1 MKGKKVVVVD
11 DSAFMRKLIT
21 EFLSSHPELEV
32 VATARNGKD
41 AIGKIKKFKP
51 AVITMDVEMPEM
63 DGLDALSYIMEHMP
77 TPIVM
82 LSSLTGAGA
91 ETTLQAME
99 KGAVDF
105 IEKPSGT
112 ISLDLHKVKDEL
124 IGKVL
129 AASKANL
136 RSVLPSVHPA
146 SCTAEARVNQQ
157 QQHPEIKVPAFGKG
171 KKKKN
176 DKSIVVIG
184 TSTGGPRA
192 LQQVLTKLPQDT
204 SAPILVVQHM
214 PAGFTKSL
222 AQRLDSISAIHV
234 KEAEDG
240 EILQKGTAYI
250 CPGNYHLKVKK
261 AGETLIAH
269 LDQSPPVNGHRPAVD
284 VMFKSVSQLTDVD
297 KVAVIMTGMGSDGTN
312 GLIKLKET
320 KTESVQAIAES
331 EESCVVFG
339 MPRAAIATRL
349 VDCTVSVERIAEN
362 ILKYIR

>member
-1 MKGKKVVVVD
+1 MKEKKVIVVD

-41 AIGKIKKFKP
+41 AIEKISKLKP

-63 DGLDALSYIMEHMP
+63 DGLDAVNYIMKYMP

-82 LSSLTGAGA
+82 LSSLTGPGA

-99 KGAVDF
+99 MGAVDF
-105 IEKPSGT
+105 VKKPSGT
-112 ISLDLHKVKDEL
+112 ISLDLHRIKDEL
-124 IGKVL
+124 IEKVL

-136 RSVLPSVHPA
+136 QPAVATLPA
-146 SCTAEARVNQQ
+146 SAIKQQ
-157 QQHPEIKVPAFGKG
+157 VMDRKLPAAGN
-171 KKKKN
+171 KKKRIN
-176 DKSIVVIG
+176 HKSVVVMG

-192 LQQVLTKLPQDT
+192 LQQVLTRLPA
-204 SAPILVVQHM
+204 SLGAPVLIVQHM

-222 AQRLDSISAIHV
+222 AQRLDSLSAICV

-240 EILQKGTAYI
+240 EAIQAGTAYI
-250 CPGNYHLKVKK
+250 CPGGFHLKVKELGS
-261 AGETLIAH
+261 ALFIS

-284 VMFKSVSQLTDVD
+284 VMFESASQLSGLD
-297 KVAVIMTGMGSDGTN
+297 KVAVIMTGMGSDGAN
-312 GLIKLKET
+312 GLIKLKEAGN
-320 KTESVQAIAES
+320 VQAIAES

-349 VDCTVSVERIAEN
+349 VDCTVSVEQIAEK
-362 ILKYIR
+362 ILEYIG

>member
-1 MKGKKVVVVD
+1 MREKKVVVVD
-11 DSAFMRKLIT
+11 DSAFMRKLVT

-41 AIGKIKKFKP
+41 AIEKIKQFKP

-63 DGLDALSYIMEHMP
+63 DGLDALGYIMEHMP

-91 ETTLQAME
+91 ETTFQAME

-105 IEKPSGT
+105 VRKPSGT
-112 ISLDLHKVKDEL
+112 ISLDLHKIKDEL
-124 IGKVL
+124 IEKVL

-136 RSVLPSVHPA
+136 RPMIP
-146 SCTAEARVNQQ
+146 TAQAAPPKPARVEQ
-157 QQHPEIKVPAFGKG
+157 PPGKREVRVSSRNTR
-171 KKKKN
+171 KPKN
-176 DKSIVVIG
+176 SQNIVVIG

-192 LQQVLTKLPQDT
+192 LQKVLTKLPKDLK
-204 SAPILVVQHM
+204 APVLIVQHM
-214 PAGFTKSL
+214 PPGFTKSL
-222 AQRLDSISAIHV
+222 AQRLDSLSAIHV

-240 EILQKGTAYI
+240 ETLQKGTAYI
-250 CPGNYHLKVKK
+250 CPGSYHLKIKENG
-261 AGETLIAH
+261 ALLAID

-284 VMFKSVSQLTDVD
+284 VMFESVSEATGFD
-297 KVAVIMTGMGSDGTN
+297 KVAVIMTGMGADGAN

-320 KTESVQAIAES
+320 GNVQAIAES

-349 VDCTVSVERIAEN
+349 VDCTVSVEHIAEK
-362 ILKYIR
+362 ILEYIG

>member
-1 MKGKKVVVVD
+1 MRGKKVVVVD

-41 AIGKIKKFKP
+41 AIEKIKKFQP

-63 DGLDALSYIMEHMP
+63 DGLDALGYIMEHMP

-82 LSSLTGAGA
+82 LSSLTGAGV
-91 ETTLQAME
+91 ETTLRAME

-105 IEKPSGT
+105 VKKPSGT
-112 ISLDLHKVKDEL
+112 ISLDLHRIKDEL
-124 IGKVL
+124 IEKVL

-136 RSVLPSVHPA
+136 RPVIAADYPA
-146 SCTAEARVNQQ
+146 STHTSTLRT
-157 QQHPEIKVPAFGKG
+157 PEKRSLAAAGASVRKR
-171 KKKKN
+171 
-176 DKSIVVIG
+176 KSNRSLVVIG

-192 LQQVLTKLPQDT
+192 LQKVLTQLPKDLE
-204 SAPILVVQHM
+204 AAVLVVQHM
-214 PAGFTKSL
+214 PPGFTKSL
-222 AQRLDSISAIHV
+222 AQRLDSLSAIHV
-234 KEAEDG
+234 KEAEDK
-240 EILQKGTAYI
+240 ETLRNGTAYI
-250 CPGNYHLKVKK
+250 CPGNFHLKVKEQ
-261 AGETLIAH
+261 GMTLAVN

-284 VMFKSVSQLTDVD
+284 VMFESVSEVTGFD
-297 KVAVIMTGMGSDGTN
+297 KVAVIMTGMGADGAN

-320 KTESVQAIAES
+320 GNVHAIAES

-349 VDCTVSVERIAEN
+349 VDCTVPVEHIAQK
-362 ILKYIR
+362 ILEYIG